1 MQSWKLAVTLAAILV
16 VVLFASP
23 RVAAAQEPVR
33 DFSQLNTRLKP
44 GDTVWV
50 TDAQGREVKG
60 KIRELGP
67 SALTLD
73 GTGTGTIAADAVCLI
88 TARHGR
94 PIGKGALWGLAA
106 GAVFGAVAV
115 VADDG
120 CESDCGSDAGW
131 MLVGAGLFGAIGAGA
146 GAVVGALIP
155 GKSLVVFRAPGAA
168 GHAQARLSIAPVIAP
183 RVKGVA
189 VSFAF

>member
-1 MQSWKLAVTLAAILV
+1 MRFPAVSLVVVAAILT
-16 VVLFASP
+16 FP
-23 RVAAAQEPVR
+23 PPAAAQEPVR
-33 DFSQLNTRLKP
+33 SFDQLNTRLKP

-73 GTGTGTIAADAVCLI
+73 GTGTGTIAADAVRLI

-106 GAVFGAVAV
+106 GAVFGAVAA
-115 VADDG
+115 VAGDG

-168 GHAQARLSIAPVIAP
+168 GQAQARVSVAPVITP

>member
-1 MQSWKLAVTLAAILV
+1 MRSTRTAIILATAAALAVPA
-16 VVLFASP
+16 P
-23 RVAAAQEPVR
+23 CAAQKPVTSF
-33 DFSQLNTRLKP
+33 DQLNTRLKP

-50 TDAQGREVKG
+50 TDAQGREING
-60 KIRELGP
+60 TIETLGP
-67 SALTLD
+67 DALTLD
-73 GTGTGTIAADAVCLI
+73 GTGTGTIAADAVRLI

-94 PIGKGALWGLAA
+94 PISKGALWGLAA
-106 GAVFGAVAV
+106 GAVFGAVAA
-115 VADDG
+115 VAGDD

-155 GKSLVVFRAPGAA
+155 GKSLVVFRAPGTP
-168 GHAQARLSIAPVIAP
+168 GSSESRHARVSIAPVVTRRA
-183 RVKGVA
+183 KGVA

>member
-1 MQSWKLAVTLAAILV
+1 MKLPHIAIILAIAAA
-16 VVLFASP
+16 FAAP
-23 RVAAAQEPVR
+23 APCAAQEPVR

-50 TDAQGREVKG
+50 TDGQGREVKG

-73 GTGTGTIAADAVCLI
+73 GTGTGTIAADTVRLI
-88 TARHGR
+88 TTRHGR

-106 GAVFGAVAV
+106 GAVFGAVAAV
-115 VADDG
+115 VDDG
-120 CESDCGSDAGW
+120 CEGDCGSDAGW
-131 MLVGAGLFGAIGAGA
+131 MLVGAGLFGAMGAGA

-168 GHAQARLSIAPVIAP
+168 GQAQARLSIAPVVTP
-183 RVKGVA
+183 RAKGVA